1 MSAIEY
7 QDYFKYMEQKKE
19 SGWADGSRGNGYA
32 ICLLD
37 DDPSAL
43 KGTNRLLLSAGWRA
57 KSFDDPHS
65 FLDYAQTHRPKVAV
79 LDVLMP
85 VMNGLEV
92 QRRLREISPSTKVII
107 LTSVDDPAARSKAIE
122 AGASAFFLK
131 PVASDEFL
139 QAISATANG
148 S

>member
-1 MSAIEY
+1 MPQI
-7 QDYFKYMEQKKE
+7 KE
-19 SGWADGSRGNGYA
+19 AWADGTRVDGRA

-43 KGTNRLLLSAGWRA
+43 KGTSRLLLSAGWKA
-57 KSFDDPHS
+57 KSFHDPHS
-65 FLDYAQTHRPKVAV
+65 FLDYAETQRPNVAV

-92 QRRLREISPSTKVII
+92 QRRLRQISPLTKVII
-107 LTSVDDPAARSKAIE
+107 LTSKDDPAVRCKAME

-131 PVASDEFL
+131 PVDSAEFL
-139 QAISATANG
+139 EAVRVTADG
-148 S
+148 C